1 MIGEDQMAS
10 IEAIQDILAEAS
22 TNKGLLREHLGDF
35 LDALSDGDIVQ
46 DRVVYKVLSTLFYP
60 RI

>member
-1 MIGEDQMAS
+1 MAS